1 MQIPFIKL
9 TFAALISSSIALS
22 PLLAVAAEP
31 FPVETNQP
39 LKTQQNSSKQVKK
52 DKKAE
57 KKAKKKSKKK
67 AKAAQDSASQN

>member
-9 TFAALISSSIALS
+9 IFAALISSSIALS

-31 FPVETNQP
+31 FSVETNQP

>member
-39 LKTQQNSSKQVKK
+39 LKTQQNSS
-52 DKKAE
+52 
-57 KKAKKKSKKK
+57 
-67 AKAAQDSASQN
+67 